1 MAKSI
6 KLTGT
11 NARLLDHIYLWLKAL
26 SNKAHLHIFLVI
38 IGIDTSLELGSN
50 EFPGDYTDKVTP
62 DPIPNSVAKLV

>member
-26 SNKAHLHIFLVI
+26 SIAHLHIFLVI
-38 IGIDTSLELGSN
+38 IGIDTSLVLGSN
-50 EFPGDYTDKVTP
+50 EFPGDYTDEVTP